1 MKRDNNKKLVALLV
15 LAFLMLSSVRAV
27 EGILDWTKVAMM
39 TRTMKTVCLG
49 RFLIDLPGQA
59 RISMAPA
66 FVDGFDIVSHPETD
80 DEFNARVA
88 AREAELRSQA
98 NGLGKPSLE
107 KVREYRDGGKTG
119 KVLVSGRWRDSLAE
133 NGKLVPYEG
142 VAVDAY
148 LRSGDMTFILTAIDY
163 DPAKIDNAL
172 KLFAKLSARKA
183 DEIPS
188 ERGFCIG
195 RGFIRDPLSAEQGES
210 VALLAGLP
218 DHPDVNISFSSVVG
232 AAAAPGI
239 IERSAQAMADYPLIL
254 RPAVRTLREGVR
266 TVNGLGGEEIGV
278 KITEPNFVT
287 TFTYDWEMRAG
298 VKDVLAPLL
307 ALQLQTG
314 VPLPGGRAVQ
324 SSLAEGAVNEL
335 WENIVASIRV
345 RPSMAAKAPADEPAA
360 PILGTLASAGDSC
373 PSSGW
378 WQCNE
383 GGDGVSVLGGK
394 RQFLRKGQ
402 RMPQALLMPRPS
414 LWDKMRG
421 LQPSY
426 ESVSPTGWKLV
437 DRRARGRGASS
448 APLAL
453 AGLAAGDAS
462 AASAPLGSCA
472 RTGELCPVSG
482 WWRCEDAE
490 ALDGT
495 RWFGQGG
502 VLPDATFS
510 MPPAWFA
517 KNGGGPPVI
526 QRRCSWKLVRR
537 AEAPHAERV
546 AEEDP
551 AV

>member
-49 RFLIDLPGQA
+49 RFLIDVPGQA
-59 RISMAPA
+59 QVSMAPA
-66 FVDGFDIVSHPETD
+66 FVDGFDIVSRPETD
-80 DEFNARVA
+80 AEFNARVA

-98 NGLGKPSLE
+98 NTLGKPSLE
-107 KVREYRDGGKTG
+107 KIREYRDGGKTG
-119 KVLVSGRWRDSLAE
+119 KVLVSGRWRDSMTE
-133 NGKLVPYEG
+133 NGRRVAYEG
-142 VAVDAY
+142 VAIDAY
-148 LRSGDMTFILTAIDY
+148 LRSGDVTFIVTAVDY
-163 DPAKIDNAL
+163 DPARIDNVL

-183 DEIPS
+183 DNIPS
-188 ERGFCIG
+188 EPGFCIG
-195 RGFIRDPLSAEQGES
+195 RGFISDPLPAEQGES

-218 DHPDVNISFSSVVG
+218 EHPDVNISFSSVVG
-232 AAAAPGI
+232 AAPAPGI

-266 TVNGLGGEEIGV
+266 NVNGLAGEEIGV

-287 TFTYDWEMRAG
+287 TFTYDWEMRARER
-298 VKDVLAPLL
+298 DVFAPLL

-314 VPLPGGRAVQ
+314 VPRPGGRAVQ

-335 WENIVASIRV
+335 WENIVGSIRIRAAV
-345 RPSMAAKAPADEPAA
+345 AAKAPANETPAA
-360 PILGTLASAGDSC
+360 VLGTLASAGDTC
-373 PSSGW
+373 PFTGW

-414 LWDKMRG
+414 LWDKVRG

-437 DRRARGRGASS
+437 DRRARTRGAST
-448 APLAL
+448 APLAA
-453 AGLAAGDAS
+453 AGLAAPDAS
-462 AASAPLGSCA
+462 AAATPIGSCA
-472 RTGELCPVSG
+472 RTGEPCPASG

-495 RWFGQGG
+495 RWFAFGS

-537 AEAPHAERV
+537 AEAAQAERV